1 MLSMGPDGV
10 FLTLFVIAALVVWA
24 VLASRT
30 AHQMQYEQTDHD
42 VYIVS
47 HGDPEEGPLAAMCTR
62 CEWNDLSMERDT
74 SAQEH
79 DLRAKAKR
87 HSKNVAPKIVVL
99 DAEPEPDGGEW
110 DPDRHYT
117 YPTVVTH
124 AGSTWRARWLNRGEE
139 PGVSE
144 AWEEVNP

>member
-1 MLSMGPDGV
+1 MLGMGRDGV
-10 FLTLFVIAALVVWA
+10 LLSVFVTAALGVWA

-30 AHQMQYEQTDHD
+30 HQVVPQHQPTDHE
-42 VYIVS
+42 VHIVS
-47 HGDPEEGPLAAMCTR
+47 HGDPEEGSLAAMCTQ
-62 CEWNDLSMERDT
+62 CEWNDLSTERDT

-87 HSKNVAPKIVVL
+87 HSLNVGSSIVVV
-99 DAEPEPDGGEW
+99 EPDVEEAAWEAG
-110 DPDRHYT
+110 RHYT

-124 AGSTWRARWLNRGEE
+124 GGRRWQARWLNRDEE

-144 AWEEVNP
+144 AWVEASR